1 MSGPF
6 LATRLLKGRT
16 ELWLRTLSASVLCV
30 LALGT
35 ALLGGWALALLW
47 ALAGAVAASEWCDLT
62 IQRDSVARSSL
73 GVLSSLLVFFAA
85 LIAWAE
91 WFWLGIAAC
100 LIASLVFGFGATR
113 SARGALQVVMAFTVG
128 SVLAM
133 TPVAVRHTPELGLPV
148 LLWMFAVVWTTD
160 VAAFFTGKTLGGP
173 KLWPRVSPG
182 KTWSGFA
189 GGTVFGTLAGVA
201 VLGASYDWDVSLKLV
216 LVSALASVL
225 GQGGDLAESALKRH
239 AGVKDSGKV
248 IPGHG
253 GVLDRLDGFW
263 AVAALVA
270 IGLLSGV
277 R

>member
-1 MSGPF
+1 MFPTGGF
-6 LATRLLKGRT
+6 LKGRS
-16 ELWLRTLSASVLCV
+16 ELWLRTMSAGVLCV

-35 ALLGGWALALLW
+35 AWSGGWPLALFW
-47 ALAGAVAASEWCDLT
+47 GLAGAIAASEWCDLT
-62 IQRDSVARSSL
+62 LPDDKAASTSL
-73 GVLSSLLVFFAA
+73 GMLSAFLVFVAA
-85 LIAWAE
+85 LVAWGE
-91 WFWLGIAAC
+91 WFWLGIVAG
-100 LIASLVFGFGATR
+100 LIASFACGYGATR
-113 SARGALQVVMAFTVG
+113 TVRGATQLVIAFAVG

-133 TPVAVRHTPELGLPV
+133 TPVAVRHAPDYGLPV

-160 VAAFFTGKTLGGP
+160 IAAYFTGKTFGGP

-189 GGTVFGTLAGVA
+189 GGTLFGALAGVL
-201 VLGASYDWDVSLKLV
+201 VLGASYDWEISVMLV
-216 LVSALASVL
+216 LASVLASVL

-239 AGVKDSGKV
+239 AGVKDSGQI

-270 IGLLSGV
+270 VALIAGAF
-277 R
+277 